1 MHKTGADYG
10 GLPRKTQTAGL
21 IACRLVAPGPFV
33 YALIPGRRQSGN
45 DGHERG
51 VLQRYYRPRPVSS
64 PHSAVRPYGS

>member
-33 YALIPGRRQSGN
+33 YALIPGRQQSRKY
-45 DGHERG
+45 GHECG
-51 VLQRYYRPRPVSS
+51 F
-64 PHSAVRPYGS
+64 